1 MKLVLTALLFAAI
14 FAHAAAFDG
23 RKWHISTGNLS
34 VGFIG
39 ASPIGAHPVPGTYE
53 APPTVEALVKM
64 KEAGLVAYEDY
75 IAWGAVEREPGK
87 WDWTQHDHEFE
98 AVKKAG
104 LDYVAY
110 NWVHFPPVWLRES
123 RDRTL
128 MRCVEHRRDT
138 NTLSIFDP
146 KTLEYYDRF
155 YKALHDHFG
164 DRLDA
169 VYACILGPYGEGNYP
184 LDVSWL
190 IDCGHIHEGYWCA
203 DPYALAAFRDAMR
216 VKYPDISALNTA
228 WGTDLKSFAQILP
241 PHEIADGV
249 KPTPA
254 AFATP
259 EDRRRWLDFI
269 AWYHQAIIDFAEDSI
284 KIVLKYWPADKVRL
298 KPGGNAGGVNPI
310 AWGTYCPGYARMAA
324 KYGIVLQPADCRGA
338 VFGDKWVAT
347 AYHFYGVPLSTEPAG
362 GLDTKTF
369 VRRVFSDAS
378 CGASQL
384 FTYEFEAHA
393 PEIRKY
399 AHLMTGQP
407 GETQIAVLCPT
418 TLYRLGGDLGP
429 TIQACEQLR
438 DFTDFDV
445 LDEMLI
451 LDGALSKR
459 YRALVIFQTDYID
472 PILQAKIDA
481 WKGAGGRVIIAANA
495 DQAYSELA
503 PFATDGVIDGAWV
516 TKRGREALVYN
527 GADHAIKTKLHI
539 GGRYKEVEV
548 GPNSIS
554 TLSLQE
560 ASRAANR
567 SLW

>member
-1 MKLVLTALLFAAI
+1 MKPILTALLFAAI
-14 FAHAAAFDG
+14 FAQATAAFDG

-34 VGFIG
+34 VGYIG
-39 ASPIGAHPVPGTYE
+39 ASPIGAHPVAGTYE
-53 APPTVEALVKM
+53 EPPAVEALVKM

-87 WDWTQHDHEFE
+87 WDWTQHDREFE

-110 NWVHFPPVWLRES
+110 NWVHFPPVWLREGK
-123 RDRTL
+123 DRTL
-128 MRCVEHRRDT
+128 MRCVEHRQDT

-146 KTLEYYDRF
+146 RTLEYYDRF

-203 DPYALAAFRDAMR
+203 DPYAIAAFRDAMR
-216 VKYPDISALNTA
+216 AKYPDISALNKA
-228 WGTDLKSFAQILP
+228 WGTDLESFSAIQP
-241 PHEIADGV
+241 PHEIADGI

-254 AFATP
+254 AFKTP

-269 AWYHQAIIDFAEDSI
+269 AWYHQAIIDFAESSI

-310 AWGTYCPGYARMAA
+310 AWGTYCPGYAKMAA
-324 KYGIVLQPADCRGA
+324 KYGIVLQPADCHGA
-338 VFGDKWVAT
+338 VFGDKWIAT

-362 GLDTKTF
+362 GLDRKTF
-369 VRRVFSDAS
+369 VRRMFSDAS
-378 CGASQL
+378 CGASQI
-384 FTYEFEAHA
+384 FTYEFDQHA

-399 AHLMTGQP
+399 APLLTGVP
-407 GETQIAVLCPT
+407 GETQVAVLCPT

-429 TIQACEQLR
+429 TIQACERLR

-445 LDEMLI
+445 LDELLI
-451 LDGALSKR
+451 LDGALTKR
-459 YRALVIFQTDYID
+459 YRALVVFQNDYVDPAVQARID
-472 PILQAKIDA
+472 S
-481 WKGAGGRVIIAANA
+481 WKRAGGRLIIASGAE
-495 DQAYSELA
+495 QAESELA
-503 PFATDGVIDGAWV
+503 PFATDGVIDGVW
-516 TKRGREALVYN
+516 TTRRGTQMLLYN
-527 GADHAIKTKLHI
+527 GSDRLIKTTVCI
-539 GGRYKEVEV
+539 EGNSEDVELE
-548 GPNSIS
+548 PNSI
-554 TLSLQE
+554 LILPLQAPISSE
-560 ASRAANR
+560 
-567 SLW
+567 L